1 MLLLIAVRRHS
12 ATALCWGLLMLFLL
26 ADDAL
31 WLHERYGASLA
42 ETLGLP
48 AIGGLQ
54 AADLGEL
61 VYAGGI
67 TAVLAVGVLFCWRYD
82 NPLWRRLSIS
92 LCVCYGILGAFGMGL
107 DSLDELIPAIAGPFI
122 STLEDVGEMFAVSLM
137 VWVAMVFAS
146 GQLPWMAMFERR
158 PPED

>member
-1 MLLLIAVRRHS
+1 MIPVLGYAGARVAVLGLGRSGLSAARALVQGG

-67 TAVLAVGVLFCWRYD
+67 TAVLAVGVHE
-82 NPLWRRLSIS
+82 
-92 LCVCYGILGAFGMGL
+92 V
-107 DSLDELIPAIAGPFI
+107 IA
-122 STLEDVGEMFAVSLM
+122 
-137 VWVAMVFAS
+137 AS
-146 GQLPWMAMFERR
+146 SCEFTSYAASW
-158 PPED
+158 